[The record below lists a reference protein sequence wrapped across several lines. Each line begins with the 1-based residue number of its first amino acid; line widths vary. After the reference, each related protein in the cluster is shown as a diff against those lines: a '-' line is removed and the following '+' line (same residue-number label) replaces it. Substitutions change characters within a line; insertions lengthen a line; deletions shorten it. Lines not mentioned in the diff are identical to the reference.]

1 MKAKDKTELNPVRQR
16 WQRFWHYTRPIA
28 TWILSVGLVAL
39 TVVLAV
45 RYVLSHYISAV
56 DPDDPTP
63 YEVVVPQNASA
74 GQIADLLYH
83 AGGEGQKGLI
93 VSSASFK
100 VYVDFVGKANSLKA
114 GTYNLSKNMT
124 IPEIV
129 DVLTE
134 GNPARR
140 TTRLVVIEGKTVEDI
155 AQTIRNSDVITTDP
169 DAFLAMC
176 RDASAFEK
184 YPFIAEIPNTNE
196 RRYVLEGYLFPD
208 TYEIYADSTPEEI
221 LDKMLT
227 HYYEVYTGEWVSRA
241 EDLGMTRD
249 EVMTLAS
256 IIEREARDPGDME
269 KVSAVFHN
277 RLARGMKLE
286 SCATLNYITG
296 QDRYTF
302 TEGEKAIASAY
313 NTYLNP
319 GLPVGPISN
328 PGAAAIRA
336 ALNPDPEYLEEGY
349 LFFCNMNP
357 NETHALIFAKTYE
370 EHQANVEKYRQYWN

>member
-1 MKAKDKTELNPVRQR
+1 MKAKDKTDLSAVRQR
-16 WQRFWHYTRPIA
+16 WQRFWHYARPIA
-28 TWILSVGLVAL
+28 TWILSVGLIAVI
-39 TVVLAV
+39 VIFAV
-45 RYVLSHYISAV
+45 RFVLSHFISAV
-56 DPDDPTP
+56 DPDDATP
-63 YEVVVPQNASA
+63 YEVVIPQDASA

-83 AGGEGQKGLI
+83 ACGEGQKGLI

-114 GTYNLSKNMT
+114 GTYRLSKNMT

-140 TTRLVVIEGKTVEDI
+140 SVRLVMIEGKTVEDL
-155 AQTIRNSDVITTDP
+155 ARQIRESDTITTDA
-169 DAFLAMC
+169 DALLALC

-184 YPFIAEIPNTNE
+184 YPFIAELTDIE
-196 RRYVLEGYLFPD
+196 KRRYVLEGYLFPD

-227 HYYEVYTGEWVSRA
+227 RYYEVYKGDWVTRA

-249 EVMTLAS
+249 DVMKLAS
-256 IIEREARDPGDME
+256 IIEREASETDDMY

-286 SCATLNYITG
+286 SCATLNYVTG
-296 QDRYTF
+296 LDRYTF
-302 TEGEKAIASAY
+302 SKDEREIASDY
-313 NTYLNP
+313 NTYLNA

-328 PGAAAIRA
+328 PGAEAIRA
-336 ALNPDPEYLEEGY
+336 ALYPNEEYLEEGY
-349 LFFCNMNP
+349 LYFCNMNP
-357 NETHALIFAKTYE
+357 KETRALAFAKTYE
-370 EHQANVEKYRQYWN
+370 EHEANVEKYRQYWN

>member
-1 MKAKDKTELNPVRQR
+1 MRRTDKTEQSAVRQR
-16 WQRFWHYTRPIA
+16 WQRFWHYARPIA
-28 TWILSVGLVAL
+28 TWILSIGLVAVA
-39 TVVLAV
+39 VVFAV
-45 RYVLSHYISAV
+45 RFVLSHFISAV
-56 DPDDPTP
+56 DPDDATP
-63 YEVVVPQNASA
+63 YEVVVPQNTSA

-83 AGGEGQKGLI
+83 ACGEGQKGLI

-100 VYVDFVGKANSLKA
+100 VYVDFIGKANNLKA
-114 GTYNLSKNMT
+114 GTYRLSKNMT

-140 TTRLVVIEGKTVEDI
+140 TTRFVVIEGKTIEEI
-155 AQTIRNSDVITTDP
+155 AKQIRDNDAIDTDA

-184 YPFIAEIPNTNE
+184 YSFIAELPNADE

-208 TYEIYADSTPEEI
+208 TYEIYADSTPAEI

-227 HYYEVYTGEWVSRA
+227 HYYEVYKGEWVSHA
-241 EDLGMTRD
+241 QELGLSRD

-256 IIEREARDPGDME
+256 IIEREASVPEDLPR
-269 KVSAVFHN
+269 VSAVFHN
-277 RLARGMKLE
+277 RLREGMKLE
-286 SCATLNYITG
+286 SCATLNYVTG
-296 QDRYTF
+296 LDRYTF
-302 TEGEKAIASAY
+302 SRDEMAITSAY

-319 GLPVGPISN
+319 GLPIGPISN
-328 PGAAAIRA
+328 PGAAAIYA
-336 ALNPDPEYLEEGY
+336 ALYPDEQYLEEGY

-370 EHQANVEKYRQYWN
+370 EHQANVEKYKQYWN

>member
-1 MKAKDKTELNPVRQR
+1 MKRMDKTELSAVRLR

-28 TWILSVGLVAL
+28 TWLLSIGLVAVIM
-39 TVVLAV
+39 VVSI

-63 YEVVVPQNASA
+63 YEVVIPQNSSA
-74 GQIADLLYH
+74 GKIADLLYH
-83 AGGEGQKGLI
+83 ACGEDEKGLI
-93 VSSASFK
+93 ASSASFK

-114 GTYNLSKNMT
+114 GTYRLSKNMT

-129 DVLTE
+129 DVLTA
-134 GNPARR
+134 GNPARQ
-140 TTRLVVIEGKTVEDI
+140 TTRLVVIEGKTIEEI
-155 AQTIRNSDVITTDP
+155 ARSLRENDAIKTDP
-169 DAFLAMC
+169 DAFLALC
-176 RDASAFEK
+176 KDTSAFSK
-184 YPFIAEIPNTNE
+184 YPFISELNNPGE

-227 HYYEVYTGEWVSRA
+227 RYYEVYTGEWVSRA
-241 EDLGMTRD
+241 EELGLSRD
-249 EVMTLAS
+249 QVMTLAS
-256 IIEREARDPGDME
+256 IIEREASEPEDLPR
-269 KVSAVFHN
+269 VSAVFHN

-302 TEGEKAIASAY
+302 TADEMAIVSSY
-313 NTYLNP
+313 NTYLNA
-319 GLPVGPISN
+319 GLPIGPICN
-328 PGAAAIRA
+328 PGAAAIYA
-336 ALNPDPEYLEEGY
+336 ALYPDEEYLEEGY
-349 LFFCNMNP
+349 LYFCNANP
-357 NETHALIFAKTYE
+357 KETRALVFSKTYE